1 MSEQE
6 QRELIPGVNTHENVI
21 FACFGGYSNTG
32 VTAAYA
38 SLEAVRETGLKK
50 AGIGCLAALP
60 VELES
65 VFKKTQVAR
74 KIITVDGCPNECSRK
89 IVEKVGIKIFRSI
102 VLSRDIDMK
111 KHPLSRDIGGDMKN
125 VDEYISPEDVKK
137 AKDIIV
143 QAINE

>member
-6 QRELIPGVNTHENVI
+6 QKELIPGVNTHENII
-21 FACFGGYSNTG
+21 FTCFGGFSNTG

-38 SLEAVRETGLKK
+38 SLEAVKEVGLKK

-60 VELES
+60 IEVKS
-65 VFKKTQVAR
+65 VFVKTKVAK
-74 KIITVDGCPNECSRK
+74 KIITVDGCPQECSKK
-89 IVEKVGIKIFRSI
+89 IVEKAGLPIFKSI
-102 VLSRDIDMK
+102 VLARDIGMN
-111 KHPLSRDIGGDMKN
+111 KHPLSRDIGGDLKN
-125 VDEYISPEDVKK
+125 VDEYISLEDVKK